1 MVSIN
6 GPNDKPLFENGEN
19 GENIHKKMN
28 KSKKYYKTNKD
39 TEEELTSSQ
48 GEKTTSKVKSKNIN
62 RKYYGFESP
71 LYLNTQKYQ
80 NRLKNEKKII
90 NRNPIKKY
98 NSITADLKNGM
109 YIMFNGKPC
118 VVVYFQHVKPGKGPA
133 FVKTKLR
140 NLENGRILENTF
152 TAGVK
157 LDTITVERRPYQY
170 LYDDGEAFNLMHEET
185 YEQITLPHDVVENAD
200 LMKEG
205 QRVEMMFLTDPEE
218 RCLTCELPTYVTLEV
233 TYSEPAVKGNT
244 ASTSALKEV
253 TLETGAKIMVPLF
266 IETGEIITVNTT
278 DRSYGQRVK

>member
-1 MVSIN
+1 MA
-6 GPNDKPLFENGEN
+6 
-19 GENIHKKMN
+19 
-28 KSKKYYKTNKD
+28 T
-39 TEEELTSSQ
+39 
-48 GEKTTSKVKSKNIN
+48 
-62 RKYYGFESP
+62 
-71 LYLNTQKYQ
+71 
-80 NRLKNEKKII
+80 
-90 NRNPIKKY
+90 
-98 NSITADLKNGM
+98 TADLKNGM

-118 VVVYFQHVKPGKGPA
+118 VVVYFQHVKPGNA

-170 LYDDGEAFNLMHEET
+170 LYDDGEAFNFMHEET

-205 QRVEMMFLTDPEE
+205 QRVEMMFLTEPEE